1 MQTEAEKYL
10 IFILKKLL
18 SNFKGVKAKLI
29 NLGAAKSTVVEDD
42 VVQSNSNFICDRV
55 DVDDCRVSKGF
66 VGNCY
71 ISPLENMKEIQAD
84 TYDIAFA
91 NFVFEHVQD
100 VKKASQEIA
109 RICKKGAYLVL
120 SLSNPKALEFR
131 LAKITPTK
139 FHQLFRKKDHP
150 EAYDVEYAYKNI
162 NEISEIFSKNGW
174 ELEGERFFPATYS
187 YLHRFPVINLFSL
200 VYDKL
205 ISFFKVNSLLGHTVL
220 VLKLEDK
227 K

>member
-1 MQTEAEKYL
+1 MQTQAEKYL

-42 VVQSNSNFICDRV
+42 VAQNNPNFICDRV
-55 DVDDCRVSKGF
+55 DVDDCQVSKVF
-66 VGNCY
+66 VGDCY
-71 ISPLENMKEIQAD
+71 ISPLEDMKDIQANM
-84 TYDIAFA
+84 YDIAFA

-150 EAYDVEYAYKNI
+150 EAYEVAYAYKNI
-162 NEISEIFSKNGW
+162 SEISEIFSQNGW
-174 ELEGERFFPATYS
+174 GLEEKRFFPATYS
-187 YLHRFPVINLFSL
+187 YLYRFPIINLLSL
-200 VYDKL
+200 AYDKL
-205 ISFFKVNSLLGHTVL
+205 ISFFKINSLLGHTVL
-220 VLKLEDK
+220 VLSLEDK